1 MNFFKKNVIFMM
13 MFVFPF
19 VLIPQTAFSEMS
31 NYELEQEVKAL
42 KEQLKER
49 EGILDKFDAF
59 EKWSERLSFSGVI
72 EVEAFT
78 MDGYNGED
86 ESDITLA
93 TIELGLDV
101 EIADW
106 VSGQIVLLWE
116 EDDTEPMD
124 VDVGTITLGNM
135 EMFPIYLTAG
145 KMYVPFGNFESNMIQ
160 DPLTL
165 EIGETRES
173 AVQVGFEHSGFY
185 GSVYTFNGDIDEN
198 GEDNEVKCF
207 GANAG
212 YAFENDNMSLDIGAG
227 WINNL
232 IDSDGLGDGA
242 EEMIN
247 DTANATNATIWA
259 LSDYV
264 DGFAVHA
271 ILNAGPFMLIGE
283 YVGATD
289 DIEWNVSDDPDN
301 PGGMAAAWLNPVEK
315 TGEPKA
321 WNLDLAY
328 TVEVMSKETTFALG
342 FQGTDDLADILPEER
357 YMVSIGVGI
366 AENMSL
372 TLEYL
377 HDEDYDQNEGGTGD
391 DADMVTVQLAIE
403 F

>member
-1 MNFFKKNVIFMM
+1 MKKSLVLLISIFCVVMLSG
-13 MFVFPF
+13 V
-19 VLIPQTAFSEMS
+19 QTAFSEMS
-31 NYELEQEVKAL
+31 NYELEQEVKVL

-49 EGILDKFDAF
+49 EEITDKLDVFK
-59 EKWSERLSFSGVI
+59 KWSERLSFSGVI

-78 MDGYNGED
+78 VDGYGGED
-86 ESDITLA
+86 ESDIALA
-93 TIELGLDV
+93 TVELGLDAQ
-101 EIADW
+101 IADW

-135 EMFPIYLTAG
+135 EMFPVYLTTG

-212 YAFENDNMSLDIGAG
+212 YAFENDDLSLDIGAG

-232 IDSDGLGDGA
+232 IDSDGLGDGFQ
-242 EEMIN
+242 EMIN
-247 DTANATNATIWA
+247 DAANTTNATIWA

-271 ILNAGPFMLIGE
+271 ILSAGPFMLIGE

-289 DIEWNVSDDPDN
+289 DIEWNVSDDTA
-301 PGGMAAAWLNPVEK
+301 GAMAALGLNPIEK
-315 TGEPKA
+315 TGEPEA
-321 WNLDLAY
+321 WNIELGY
-328 TVEVMSKETTFALG
+328 TAEIMSKETTFALG
-342 FQGTDDLADILPEER
+342 FQGTDDLGGILPEER
-357 YMVSIGVGI
+357 YLASIGVGI
-366 AENMSL
+366 TENTSL

-377 HDEDYDQNEGGTGD
+377 HDEDYDINEGGTGD
-391 DADMVTVQLAIE
+391 DADMVSVQLAIE

>member
-1 MNFFKKNVIFMM
+1 MKKSLVLLISIFFVNMWIG
-13 MFVFPF
+13 
-19 VLIPQTAFSEMS
+19 PQPAFSEMS

-49 EGILDKFDAF
+49 EEISNKLDVFK
-59 EKWSERLSFSGVI
+59 KWSERISFSGLI

-86 ESDITLA
+86 ESDIALA
-93 TIELGLDV
+93 TVELGIDAQ
-101 EIADW
+101 IADW

-116 EDDTEPMD
+116 EDYTEPVD
-124 VDVGTITLGNM
+124 LDVGTITLGNT
-135 EMFPIYLTAG
+135 EMFPVYLTAG

-185 GSVYTFNGDIDEN
+185 GSVYTFNGDIDED
-198 GEDNEVKCF
+198 GEDNEVRCF

-212 YAFENDNMSLDIGAG
+212 YAFENDNLSLDIGAG

-232 IDSDGLGDGA
+232 IDSDGLGDGFQ
-242 EEMIN
+242 EMI
-247 DTANATNATIWA
+247 DAYPGTIWA
-259 LSDYV
+259 LKDYV

-271 ILNAGPFMLIGE
+271 IINFGPATLIGE
-283 YVGATD
+283 YIGAAD
-289 DIEWNVSDDPDN
+289 DIEWNVSDDA
-301 PGGMAAAWLNPVEK
+301 GGVNMAILGLNPVEK
-315 TGEPKA
+315 TGKPEA
-321 WNLDLAY
+321 WNLELAY
-328 TVEVMSKETTFALG
+328 TVEIMSKETTFG
-342 FQGTDDLADILPEER
+342 VGYQGTDDLGGAMPEDR
-357 YMVSIGVGI
+357 YMASIGVGI
-366 AENMSL
+366 TKNTSL

-377 HDEDYDQNEGGTGD
+377 HDEDYNKNEGGTGD
-391 DADMVTVQLAIE
+391 DADMVSVQLAIK

>member
-1 MNFFKKNVIFMM
+1 MKKSLVLLISIFCVVMLSG
-13 MFVFPF
+13 V
-19 VLIPQTAFSEMS
+19 QTAFCEMS
-31 NYELEQEVKAL
+31 NYELEQEVKVL
-42 KEQLKER
+42 KKQLKER
-49 EGILDKFDAF
+49 KGILDKFDAF
-59 EKWSERLSFSGVI
+59 EKWSERLSFSGLI

-93 TIELGLDV
+93 TVELGLDAQ
-101 EIADW
+101 IADW

-135 EMFPIYLTAG
+135 KMFPIYLTAG

-212 YAFENDNMSLDIGAG
+212 YAFENDNISFDIGAG

-232 IDSDGLGDGA
+232 IDSDGLGDRF
-242 EEMIN
+242 EEMIEGYAT
-247 DTANATNATIWA
+247 DTGSETGWA
-259 LSDYV
+259 LRDYV

-271 ILNAGPFMLIGE
+271 IINFGPATLIGE
-283 YVGATD
+283 YVGAAD
-289 DIEWNVSDDPDN
+289 DIEWNVSDDTA
-301 PGGMAAAWLNPVEK
+301 GATMAALGRNPVEK

-321 WNLDLAY
+321 WNLELAY

-342 FQGTDDLADILPEER
+342 FQGTDDLAGILPEER
-357 YMVSIGVGI
+357 YMASIGVGI
-366 AENMSL
+366 AENTSF

>member
-1 MNFFKKNVIFMM
+1 MKKSLVLLISIFCVVMLSG
-13 MFVFPF
+13 V
-19 VLIPQTAFSEMS
+19 QTAFCEMS
-31 NYELEQEVKAL
+31 NYELEQEVKVL

-49 EGILDKFDAF
+49 KGILDKFDAF
-59 EKWSERLSFSGVI
+59 EKWSERLSFSGLI

-78 MDGYNGED
+78 RDGYNGED

-93 TIELGLDV
+93 TVELGLDAQ
-101 EIADW
+101 IADW

-135 EMFPIYLTAG
+135 KMFPIYLTAG

-212 YAFENDNMSLDIGAG
+212 YAFENDNISFDIGAG

-232 IDSDGLGDGA
+232 IDSDGLGDRF
-242 EEMIN
+242 EEMIEGYAT
-247 DTANATNATIWA
+247 DTGSETGWA
-259 LSDYV
+259 LRDYV

-271 ILNAGPFMLIGE
+271 IINFGPATLIGE
-283 YVGATD
+283 YVGAAD
-289 DIEWNVSDDPDN
+289 DIEWNVSDDTA
-301 PGGMAAAWLNPVEK
+301 GAMAALGLNPVEK

-321 WNLDLAY
+321 WNFELAY

-342 FQGTDDLADILPEER
+342 FQGTDDLAGILPEER
-357 YMVSIGVGI
+357 YMASIGVGI
-366 AENMSL
+366 AENTSF